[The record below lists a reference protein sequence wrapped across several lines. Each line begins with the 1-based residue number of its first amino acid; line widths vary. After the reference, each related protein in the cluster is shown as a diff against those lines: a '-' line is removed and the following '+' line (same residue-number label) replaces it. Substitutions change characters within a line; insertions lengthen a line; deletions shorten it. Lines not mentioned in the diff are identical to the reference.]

1 MMRFFKPFLFLVLPL
16 QFLVF
21 NQSPA
26 IASKE
31 SVLCENSI
39 SHWAIGWYIN
49 TKKGERSKDLDGR
62 LTRCSND
69 ELTIDIFESP
79 NYFSTTNAT
88 CHSISK
94 RNERFCGNRWKLN
107 KTYVW
112 GLIFDE
118 RVGNNPMEQKLR
130 HHFPYQ
136 SSMRNRTTCAQA
148 NDSAY
153 EYCFKQ
159 GKPFWDTKTQQK
171 DKS

>member
-1 MMRFFKPFLFLVLPL
+1 MMRLFKPLLFLLLPL
-16 QFLVF
+16 QFFVF

-26 IASKE
+26 FAKNE
-31 SVLCENSI
+31 SVLCEDSI
-39 SHWAIGWYIN
+39 SHWAIGWYTN
-49 TKKGERSKDLDGR
+49 TKTGERSKDLDGR

-69 ELTIDIFESP
+69 ELTIEIFESP

-107 KTYVW
+107 KTYAW

-118 RVGNNPMEQKLR
+118 RVGPNPMEGKLR

-136 SSMRNRTTCAQA
+136 RSMKNRTTCAQA
-148 NDSAY
+148 NNSAY

-159 GKPFWDTKTQQK
+159 GKPFWAKETQQQE
-171 DKS
+171 KS